1 MVPPRFMS
9 LREREDLK
17 HAFLAPVSEFE
28 TCPQR
33 RSCDRPE
40 AISGYFVTQAT
51 GGLGNN
57 QFFDM
62 RVPYR
67 GAVNGKRPKTSVLAL
82 FWPRRGVKS
91 AVIDG

>member
-1 MVPPRFMS
+1 MVSLRFMS

-51 GGLGNN
+51 WGLEHNHP
-57 QFFDM
+57 FDM
-62 RVPYR
+62 CVPYR
-67 GAVNGKRPKTSVLAL
+67 GAVNGKRPKTSVLAH

>member
-1 MVPPRFMS
+1 MVPLRFMS

-51 GGLGNN
+51 WGLEHNH
-57 QFFDM
+57 
-62 RVPYR
+62 PLSIC
-67 GAVNGKRPKTSVLAL
+67 ACHTEAL
-82 FWPRRGVKS
+82 
-91 AVIDG
+91 